1 MKRYA
6 SIIKLAALLV
16 LAPIVIYVLSVSDT
30 IGLYKEYLKAGE
42 SSVTSP
48 IIARAEDF
56 SASAPMLSSGV
67 LMRIISGI
75 CTESKVTVGS
85 FSPEEVGIEGDL
97 RLVSAQLCL
106 TGDFVGLLK
115 VLARVEEIN
124 DIKISGAE
132 FSTMKVGNKDKTI
145 QLELTV
151 VQVEDHKL

>member
-16 LAPIVIYVLSVSDT
+16 LAPVVIYVLSVSDT
-30 IGLYKEYLKAGE
+30 IGLYKEYRQARE

-48 IIARAEDF
+48 IIERAEDF

-67 LMRIISGI
+67 LMRMISGV
-75 CTESKVTVGS
+75 CAENKVMVGY
-85 FSPEEVGIEGDL
+85 FTPEEVGREGGL

-106 TGDFVGLLK
+106 TGNFVGLLQ

-145 QLELTV
+145 RLELTV

>member
-6 SIIKLAALLV
+6 SIIKFAALLV
-16 LAPIVIYVLSVSDT
+16 LAPVVIYVLSVSDT
-30 IGLYKEYLKAGE
+30 IGLYKEYSQARE

-48 IIARAEDF
+48 IIERAEDF

-67 LMRIISGI
+67 LMRMISGV
-75 CTESKVTVGS
+75 CAENKVMVGY
-85 FSPEEVGIEGDL
+85 FTPEEVGREGGL

-106 TGDFVGLLK
+106 TGNFVGLLK

>member
-1 MKRYA
+1 MKQYA

-16 LAPIVIYVLSVSDT
+16 LAPVVIYVLSVSDT
-30 IGLYKEYLKAGE
+30 IGLYKEYRQARE

-48 IIARAEDF
+48 IITRREDF

-67 LMRIISGI
+67 LMRLITGI

-85 FSPEEVGIEGDL
+85 FSPEEVGREGDL

-106 TGDFVGLLK
+106 TGNFVGLLK
-115 VLARVEEIN
+115 VLIRVEEIS
-124 DIKISGAE
+124 DIEISEAE
-132 FSTMKVGNKDKTI
+132 FSTMKVGKKDKTI

-151 VQVEDHKL
+151 AQVEDHKL

>member
-1 MKRYA
+1 MKQYA

-16 LAPIVIYVLSVSDT
+16 LAPVVIYVLSFSDT
-30 IGLYKEYLKAGE
+30 IGLYKEYRQAGE

-48 IIARAEDF
+48 IIARTEDF
-56 SASAPMLSSGV
+56 SASVPMLSSGV
-67 LMRIISGI
+67 LMRMISSI

-85 FSPEEVGIEGDL
+85 FSPEEVGREGDL

-106 TGDFVGLLK
+106 TGNFVGLLK
-115 VLARVEEIN
+115 VLIRVEEIS

-132 FSTMKVGNKDKTI
+132 FSTMKVGKKDKTI

>member
-6 SIIKLAALLV
+6 SIIKFAALLV
-16 LAPIVIYVLSVSDT
+16 LAPVVIYVLSVSDT
-30 IGLYKEYLKAGE
+30 IGLYKEYSQARE

-48 IIARAEDF
+48 IIERAEDF

-67 LMRIISGI
+67 LMRMISGV
-75 CTESKVTVGS
+75 CAENKVMVGY
-85 FSPEEVGIEGDL
+85 FTPEEVGREGGL

-106 TGDFVGLLK
+106 TGNFVGLLK

-132 FSTMKVGNKDKTI
+132 FSTMKVGKKDKTI

>member
-6 SIIKLAALLV
+6 SIIKLSALLV

-30 IGLYKEYLKAGE
+30 IGLYKEYRQAGE

-48 IIARAEDF
+48 IIARTEDF

-124 DIKISGAE
+124 EIKISGAE

-145 QLELTV
+145 KLELTV

>member
-6 SIIKLAALLV
+6 SIIKLSALLV

-30 IGLYKEYLKAGE
+30 IGLYKEYRQAGE
-42 SSVTSP
+42 SSVTSL
-48 IIARAEDF
+48 IIARTEDF

-85 FSPEEVGIEGDL
+85 FSPEEVGREGDL

-151 VQVEDHKL
+151 VQVEDHKI

>member
-1 MKRYA
+1 MKQYA

-16 LAPIVIYVLSVSDT
+16 FAPVVIYVLSVSNT
-30 IGLYKEYLKAGE
+30 IGLYKEYRQARE

-48 IIARAEDF
+48 IIARKEDF

-67 LMRIISGI
+67 LMRMISSI

-85 FSPEEVGIEGDL
+85 FSPEEVGREGDL

-106 TGDFVGLLK
+106 TGNFVGLLK
-115 VLARVEEIN
+115 VLIRVEEIS

-132 FSTMKVGNKDKTI
+132 FSTMKVGKKDKII

>member
-16 LAPIVIYVLSVSDT
+16 LVPVVIYVLSVSDT
-30 IGLYKEYLKAGE
+30 IGLYKEYRQARE
-42 SSVTSP
+42 SSVRSP
-48 IIARAEDF
+48 IIARTEDF

-67 LMRIISGI
+67 LMSMTSSI

-85 FSPEEVGIEGDL
+85 FSPEEVGREGDL

-106 TGDFVGLLK
+106 TGDCVGLLK
-115 VLARVEEIN
+115 VLARVEEIS
-124 DIKISGAE
+124 DIKISGAV
-132 FSTMKVGNKDKTI
+132 FSTMKVGKNGRTV

-151 VQVEDHKL
+151 VQVEDYKL

>member
-16 LAPIVIYVLSVSDT
+16 LAPVVIYVLSVSDT
-30 IGLYKEYLKAGE
+30 IGLYKEYRQVRE
-42 SSVTSP
+42 SSATAPVIEWT
-48 IIARAEDF
+48 DGF

-67 LMRIISGI
+67 LMRIISGV
-75 CTESKVTVGS
+75 CAENKVTIGTY
-85 FSPEEVGIEGDL
+85 SPEEFGREGDL

-115 VLARVEEIN
+115 VLARVEEIS
-124 DIKISGAE
+124 DIKISAEE
-132 FSTMKVGNKDKTI
+132 FSTMKVGKKDKTI

>member
-16 LAPIVIYVLSVSDT
+16 FVPVVIYVLSVSDT
-30 IGLYKEYLKAGE
+30 IGLYKEYRHARE

-48 IIARAEDF
+48 IIERTEDF

-75 CTESKVTVGS
+75 CIESKVTVGS
-85 FSPEEVGIEGDL
+85 FSPEVVGREGDL

-106 TGDFVGLLK
+106 TGNFVGLLK
-115 VLARVEEIN
+115 VLIRVEEIS

-132 FSTMKVGNKDKTI
+132 FSTMKVGKKDKTI

-151 VQVEDHKL
+151 AQVEDHKL

>member
-6 SIIKLAALLV
+6 SIIKIAALLV
-16 LAPIVIYVLSVSDT
+16 FAPVVIYVLSVSDT
-30 IGLYKEYLKAGE
+30 IGLYKEYRQAGE
-42 SSVTSP
+42 SSVTSL
-48 IIARAEDF
+48 IIARTEDF

-85 FSPEEVGIEGDL
+85 FSPEEVGREGDL

-151 VQVEDHKL
+151 VQVEDHKI

>member
-1 MKRYA
+1 MIRYA

-30 IGLYKEYLKAGE
+30 IGLYKDYRQARE

-67 LMRIISGI
+67 LMRMISGI

-85 FSPEEVGIEGDL
+85 FSPEEVGREGDL

-115 VLARVEEIN
+115 VLARVEEIS

-132 FSTMKVGNKDKTI
+132 FSTMKVGKNGRTVE
-145 QLELTV
+145 LELTV

>member
-16 LAPIVIYVLSVSDT
+16 FVPVVIYALSISDT
-30 IGLYKEYLKAGE
+30 IGLYKEYRQARE
-42 SSVTSP
+42 SYGTRPV
-48 IIARAEDF
+48 IERAEDF

-67 LMRIISGI
+67 LMRMISGI

-85 FSPEEVGIEGDL
+85 FSPKEVGREGDL
-97 RLVSAQLCL
+97 RLVSSKLCL
-106 TGDFVGLLK
+106 NGNLVGLLK
-115 VLARVEEIN
+115 VLARVEKISE
-124 DIKISGAE
+124 IKISGAE
-132 FSTMKVGNKDKTI
+132 FSTMKVGKKGKTV

>member
-1 MKRYA
+1 MKQYA

-16 LAPIVIYVLSVSDT
+16 LAPVVIYVLSVSDT
-30 IGLYKEYLKAGE
+30 IGLYKEYRQARE

-48 IIARAEDF
+48 IIARREDF

-67 LMRIISGI
+67 LMRMISGI

-85 FSPEEVGIEGDL
+85 FSPEEVGREGDL

-106 TGDFVGLLK
+106 TGNFVGLLK

-124 DIKISGAE
+124 DVKISEAE
-132 FSTMKVGNKDKTI
+132 FSTMKVGKKDKTI

-151 VQVEDHKL
+151 AQVEDHKL

>member
-1 MKRYA
+1 MKQYA

-16 LAPIVIYVLSVSDT
+16 LAPVVIYVLSVSDT
-30 IGLYKEYLKAGE
+30 IGLYKEYRQARE

-48 IIARAEDF
+48 IITRREDF

-67 LMRIISGI
+67 LMRMISGI

-85 FSPEEVGIEGDL
+85 FSPEEVGREGDL

-106 TGDFVGLLK
+106 TGNFVGLLK
-115 VLARVEEIN
+115 VLARVEGIS

-132 FSTMKVGNKDKTI
+132 FSTMKVGKKDKTI

-151 VQVEDHKL
+151 AQVEDHKL

>member
-16 LAPIVIYVLSVSDT
+16 LAPVVIYALSVSDT
-30 IGLYKEYLKAGE
+30 IGLYKEYHQAGE
-42 SSVTSP
+42 SSVMSP
-48 IIARAEDF
+48 IIARTEYF

-85 FSPEEVGIEGDL
+85 FSPEEVGREGDL

-106 TGDFVGLLK
+106 TGNFVGLLK
-115 VLARVEEIN
+115 VLARVEGIS

-132 FSTMKVGNKDKTI
+132 FSTMKVGKKDKTI

>member
-6 SIIKLAALLV
+6 SIIKLSALLV

-30 IGLYKEYLKAGE
+30 IGLYKEYRQAGE
-42 SSVTSP
+42 SSVTSL
-48 IIARAEDF
+48 IIARTEDF

-151 VQVEDHKL
+151 VQVEDLKF

>member
-16 LAPIVIYVLSVSDT
+16 FAPVVIYVLSVSDT
-30 IGLYKEYLKAGE
+30 IGLYKEYRQARE

-48 IIARAEDF
+48 IIERTEDF
-56 SASAPMLSSGV
+56 SASAPVLSSGV
-67 LMRIISGI
+67 LMRIISGL
-75 CTESKVTVGS
+75 CAESKVTVGS
-85 FSPEEVGIEGDL
+85 FSPEEVGREGDL

-115 VLARVEEIN
+115 VLARVEDIN
-124 DIKISGAE
+124 EIKISGAE
-132 FSTMKVGNKDKTI
+132 FSTMKVGKKGKTV
-145 QLELTV
+145 QLKLTI

>member
-16 LAPIVIYVLSVSDT
+16 LAPVVIYVLSVSDT
-30 IGLYKEYLKAGE
+30 IGLYKDYRQARE
-42 SSVTSP
+42 SSITSP
-48 IIARAEDF
+48 IIARTEDF

-67 LMRIISGI
+67 LMRMISGI

-85 FSPEEVGIEGDL
+85 FSPEEVGREGDL

-115 VLARVEEIN
+115 VLARVEDIN
-124 DIKISGAE
+124 EIKISGAE
-132 FSTMKVGNKDKTI
+132 FSTMKVGKKGKTV
-145 QLELTV
+145 QLKLTI

>member
-1 MKRYA
+1 MIRYA

-16 LAPIVIYVLSVSDT
+16 FAPVVIYALSVSDT
-30 IGLYKEYLKAGE
+30 IGLYKEYRHAGE

-48 IIARAEDF
+48 IIARTEDF
-56 SASAPMLSSGV
+56 SSSAPMLSSGV

-85 FSPEEVGIEGDL
+85 FSPEEVGREGDL

-115 VLARVEEIN
+115 VLARVEEIS

-132 FSTMKVGNKDKTI
+132 FSTMKVGKKDKTI

>member
-1 MKRYA
+1 MKQYA

-16 LAPIVIYVLSVSDT
+16 LAPVVIYVLSVSDT
-30 IGLYKEYLKAGE
+30 IGLYKEYRQARE

-48 IIARAEDF
+48 IIASTEDF

-67 LMRIISGI
+67 VMRMISSI

-85 FSPEEVGIEGDL
+85 FSPEEVGREGDL

-106 TGDFVGLLK
+106 TGNFVGLLK
-115 VLARVEEIN
+115 VLARVEEIS

-132 FSTMKVGNKDKTI
+132 FSTMKVGKKDKTV

>member
-1 MKRYA
+1 MRM
-6 SIIKLAALLV
+6 I
-16 LAPIVIYVLSVSDT
+16 SV
-30 IGLYKEYLKAGE
+30 
-42 SSVTSP
+42 VC
-48 IIARAEDF
+48 AEN
-56 SASAPMLSSGV
+56 
-67 LMRIISGI
+67 
-75 CTESKVTVGS
+75 KVTVGY
-85 FSPEEVGIEGDL
+85 FTPEEVGREGGL

>member
-16 LAPIVIYVLSVSDT
+16 FAPVVIYVLSLSDT
-30 IGLYKEYLKAGE
+30 IGLSKEYRQAIE

-48 IIARAEDF
+48 IIERAEDF

-67 LMRIISGI
+67 LMRMISGV
-75 CTESKVTVGS
+75 CAENKVTVGY
-85 FSPEEVGIEGDL
+85 FTPEEVGREGGL

-106 TGDFVGLLK
+106 TGNFVGLLK

-124 DIKISGAE
+124 DVKISGAE
-132 FSTMKVGNKDKTI
+132 FSTMKIGNKDKTI

>member
-16 LAPIVIYVLSVSDT
+16 LAPVVIYVLSVSDT
-30 IGLYKEYLKAGE
+30 IGLYKEYRQARE

-48 IIARAEDF
+48 IIARREDF

-67 LMRIISGI
+67 LMRMISGI

-85 FSPEEVGIEGDL
+85 FSPEEVGREGDL

-106 TGDFVGLLK
+106 TGNFVGLLK
-115 VLARVEEIN
+115 VLIRVEEIS

-132 FSTMKVGNKDKTI
+132 FSTMKVGKKDKII

>member
-16 LAPIVIYVLSVSDT
+16 LAPVVIYVLSVSDT
-30 IGLYKEYLKAGE
+30 IGLYKEYRQARE
-42 SSVTSP
+42 SSVRSP
-48 IIARAEDF
+48 VISRTEDF

-67 LMRIISGI
+67 LMRMISGL
-75 CTESKVTVGS
+75 CAENKVKVGY
-85 FSPEEVGIEGDL
+85 FTPEELGREGDL

-106 TGDFVGLLK
+106 TGNFVGLLK

-124 DIKISGAE
+124 DVKISEAE
-132 FSTMKVGNKDKTI
+132 FSTMKVGKNGRTV

>member
-16 LAPIVIYVLSVSDT
+16 FAPVVIYVFSVSDT
-30 IGLYKEYLKAGE
+30 IGLYREYRRVRE
-42 SSVTSP
+42 SYGTRPVIERT
-48 IIARAEDF
+48 EVF

-85 FSPEEVGIEGDL
+85 FSPEEVGREGDL

-132 FSTMKVGNKDKTI
+132 FSTMKVGKKDKTI

>member
-1 MKRYA
+1 MIRYA

-30 IGLYKEYLKAGE
+30 IGLYKEYRQAGE

-48 IIARAEDF
+48 IIARTEDF

-85 FSPEEVGIEGDL
+85 FSPEEVGREGDL

-132 FSTMKVGNKDKTI
+132 FSTMKVGKNGRTV

>member
-1 MKRYA
+1 MKQYA
-6 SIIKLAALLV
+6 SIIKLAGLLV
-16 LAPIVIYVLSVSDT
+16 LAPVVIYVLSVSDT
-30 IGLYKEYLKAGE
+30 IGLYKEYRQAGE

-48 IIARAEDF
+48 IIARTEDF

-85 FSPEEVGIEGDL
+85 FSPEEVGREGDL

-151 VQVEDHKL
+151 VQVEDHKF